1 MVKKLHV
8 SVVVDNA
15 DIGRKLWRSLTDFK
29 GTIKRQKILSAKIA
43 CLQILNF
50 IIEKYLCINAKVR
63 ETIL

>member
-15 DIGRKLWRSLTDFK
+15 DIGRKLWRSDFK

-50 IIEKYLCINAKVR
+50 IIEKYLCIADPA
-63 ETIL
+63 